1 MGPSHP
7 FPQSRM
13 QRRART
19 WGGRAVVAWLGWLL
33 LSTLLLNQ
41 PLIDGWIN
49 RKPLRAHLGWD
60 FAVSVVP
67 GHLMAWGVTLRGHSR
82 RQAWAI
88 HAPRASVW
96 FVPWALLNREIRLQ
110 GLRAHGAAAHV
121 KPGRVRLPPV
131 AGKAR
136 PWAITLPDLQAI
148 DLRSV
153 LVAGTMTA
161 TGRASASMDL
171 RKVLSG
177 GEFEISS
184 GQLDWQQLRVVTGPA
199 APVRG
204 GTVTGKF
211 AVEAFV
217 PSRTTLMQKLQAVSA
232 DLQVDLVLPPLE
244 LDEEGLR
251 ADESGAARG
260 QLLGRLVLAEKSVD
274 ERTRLSLRQP
284 LHVASDGL
292 EDERALEADLRIR
305 DDRVELKASLPPG
318 AKRGTVINVDLSLPR
333 SAARRITASVGSKK
347 GETTVAGDAVDA
359 LGGATGTIDLRLR
372 FQSLSLLRPWLARWK
387 GMEAS
392 GKGWLDAKMKIQD
405 GQLLPESKLAFE
417 DAELRLSALGHQ
429 IDASMDGELLP
440 LPGPPA
446 QRRLMLQRV
455 QMRGPDGELLLS
467 DAGAQLDLIQ
477 AGPRST
483 LFDPPIVSLTLTDAA
498 IPDLQV
504 FNRYF
509 PPGSIAFGEGKATL
523 GLGLTVVPDT
533 GHAHGALS
541 IASPLARVEVAD
553 LPLRGAVQISATLKD
568 ADLASRDVLLQNLRV
583 DLAKVNFPQREGPAV
598 ANWWL
603 RVHVPEARA
612 NVAMPLLLD
621 GDATLAM
628 SDLRLVLAL
637 FGRRGDYPMWLLRLA
652 DAGQVD
658 ASARFKFAD
667 GQLMLDDASA
677 RNRRYTLD
685 ARLRLAGKRRDGRML
700 VQWGPLAVGVDL
712 DGGQTKLRLRGAPA
726 WYRTGSQ

>member
-1 MGPSHP
+1 MKPPCANSV
-7 FPQSRM
+7 SRTPPRALAWG
-13 QRRART
+13 RR
-19 WGGRAVVAWLGWLL
+19 VLLAWLGWLL

-41 PLIDGWIN
+41 PLIDDWIN
-49 RKPLRAHLGWD
+49 RKPLRAHVGWN

-67 GHLMAWGVTLRGHSR
+67 GHVMAWGVTLRGHSR
-82 RQAWAI
+82 RQGWAI

-96 FVPWALLNREIRLQ
+96 FVPWPLLNREIRLS

-121 KPGRVRLPPV
+121 KPGRVILPPV

-136 PWAITLPDLQAI
+136 PWTITLPDLQAI

-153 LVAGTMTA
+153 LVEGTMKA

-177 GEFEISS
+177 GEFEIGS
-184 GQLDWQQLRVVTGPA
+184 GQLDWQQLHVTAGPS

-217 PSRTTLMQKLQAVSA
+217 PSQTTLVQKLQAVTA
-232 DLQVDLVLPPLE
+232 DLQVDLVLPPLV
-244 LDEEGLR
+244 LDSEGLR
-251 ADESGAARG
+251 ADEFGPARG

-274 ERTRLSLRQP
+274 ERTRLSLRHP
-284 LHVASDGL
+284 LHVASEGL
-292 EDERALEADLRIR
+292 EDDRALEAELRIR
-305 DDRVELKASLPPG
+305 DDRVELKALLPPG
-318 AKRGTVINVDLSLPR
+318 AKRGTVVDVDLSLPR
-333 SAARRITASVGSKK
+333 SAARRMTASVGRK
-347 GETTVAGDAVDA
+347 GDTDVAGDAVDA
-359 LGGATGTIDLRLR
+359 LGGATGTVDLRLR
-372 FQSLSLLRPWLARWK
+372 FQSLSLLQPWLARWK

-392 GKGWLDAKMKIQD
+392 GKGWLDAKIRLQD
-405 GQLLPESKLAFE
+405 GQLMPESKLAFE
-417 DAELRLSALGHQ
+417 DAELRLAALGHR
-429 IDASMDGELLP
+429 IEALMDGELMR

-446 QRRLMLQRV
+446 HRRLLLQRV

-467 DAGAQLDLIQ
+467 DAGAQLDLVQ
-477 AGPRST
+477 AHPDDT
-483 LFDPPIVSLTLTDAA
+483 LFDAPIVSLTLSDAA

-509 PPGSIAFGEGKATL
+509 PPGSIALGEGSATL

-533 GHAHGALS
+533 GHANGALR
-541 IASPLARVEVAD
+541 IQSPLARVQVAD
-553 LPLRGAVQISATLKD
+553 LPLRGAVLISATLKD
-568 ADLASRDVLLQNLRV
+568 ADLASRDVQVEDLRV
-583 DLAKVNFPQREGPAV
+583 DLAKVKFPQREGPAV

-603 RVHVPEARA
+603 RVHVPKAQA

-628 SDLRLVLAL
+628 SDLRLVLAM

-658 ASARFKFAD
+658 ASARFRFAE
-667 GQLMLDDASA
+667 GQLILDDASA

-685 ARLRLAGKRRDGRML
+685 ARLKLGGERRDGRML

-712 DGGQTKLRLRGAPA
+712 EGNATRLRLRGAPE
-726 WYRTGSQ
+726 WFGSGPP